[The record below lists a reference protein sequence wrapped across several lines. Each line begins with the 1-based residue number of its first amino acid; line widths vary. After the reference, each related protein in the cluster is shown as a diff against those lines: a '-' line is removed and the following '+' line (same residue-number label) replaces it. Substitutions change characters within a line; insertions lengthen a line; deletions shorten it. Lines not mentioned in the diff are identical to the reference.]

1 MMLFETGM
9 GVAEYVH
16 VHSEDDLRR
25 IYAKFQEKRNNTGWS
40 CTAALHQYSTEY
52 STTDAEHH
60 ADVAACMAEPN
71 SSTKEPKPTYEQ
83 LEAKI
88 VLLEGWLAERRKE
101 VDRLYQEGRSP
112 RGVIEMLQQELRDE
126 RGNVASLQ
134 RRLWDDGTY
143 IRKLKKEIA
152 EHREKAVPT
161 FGAPI
166 AGMTFPFTIDTP
178 HRDTVE
184 LTVTG
189 VDITDGV
196 HRVHMTADIRLPEA
210 QPQEVPS
217 PVGEVRDVPGVV
229 TQLSLDLDVK
239 TTNPDAP
246 PFVDFH
252 TYTASKMFGVSF
264 KEVTAD
270 MRNEAKT
277 ASFRDAFRNELDVPT
292 ATDPTPPHDKGFLVY
307 DDATTAV
314 DPGAPAEDTASSFEY
329 RRITRVFSVGSDLP
343 VWEAP
348 TPTTGF
354 TPPAVG
360 AYTLSVDAK
369 GNTVGRSQDHSN
381 LLAYEQAGAM
391 PDNAPKPTASAADT
405 TEPAKAAAPLT
416 DGLGGKQHPG
426 LEADDECPNC
436 GTGTLEDQEDR
447 LACRGECGQFF
458 AKRPSTTPST
468 TLTFGGVTIGVDGD
482 MLFLTDM
489 WKAAG
494 SNLSKTPAE
503 WRRQDG
509 TKAFIE
515 YLETMGQAHSLVKT
529 TEGRNGGTWA
539 HWQLG
544 MAYAKYLS
552 PKFHA
557 WCNSVVRAHML
568 GRVPPAA
575 PSSVEPKSTMDW
587 HKYSMEMHKQAI
599 EVHQQH
605 MEREKEWYATTHLL
619 EVKNSKTVAL
629 LKAEN
634 DGLAEVVTAQYNELT
649 EYKDFLDGGDTG
661 VSTVALNMGYNEQF
675 LFSLMREHGLIVSG
689 RTAGWSYALQT
700 DPYKE
705 YIDKGWFVVR
715 PNLPYRW
722 KHPFTGKW
730 GVKQSSTT
738 LITNLGWF
746 NLHKMYGEHG
756 THWNKSKPTHLFPIS
771 PCNRKVTA
779 EELDNYR
786 RKLWA
791 MWTKEALTQGMH
803 YADIPPYPT
812 QKDEDE

>member
-1 MMLFETGM
+1 MKNKPNKFPCLMMLFETGM

-16 VHSEDDLRR
+16 VPSEDDLRR
-25 IYAKFQEKRNNTGWS
+25 IYAKFQEKRGWS
-40 CTAALHQYSTEY
+40 CTAALHQYSTEF
-52 STTDAEHH
+52 SATDAEHH
-60 ADVAACMAEPN
+60 ADVAACMAEPH

-112 RGVIEMLQQELRDE
+112 RGVIEMLQQELRAE

-152 EHREKAVPT
+152 EHREKVVPT

-178 HRDTVE
+178 HRDIVE

-239 TTNPDAP
+239 TTNP
-246 PFVDFH
+246 
-252 TYTASKMFGVSF
+252 
-264 KEVTAD
+264 
-270 MRNEAKT
+270 
-277 ASFRDAFRNELDVPT
+277 
-292 ATDPTPPHDKGFLVY
+292 
-307 DDATTAV
+307 
-314 DPGAPAEDTASSFEY
+314 GAPAEDTASSFEY
-329 RRITRVFSVGSDLP
+329 RRITRVFSIGSYLP

-348 TPTTGF
+348 TPSGF

-360 AYTLSVDAK
+360 S
-369 GNTVGRSQDHSN
+369 NTAGRSRDHSN
-381 LLAYEQAGAM
+381 LLAYEQAGALA
-391 PDNAPKPTASAADT
+391 DNAPKPTASAADT
-405 TEPAKAAAPLT
+405 NESAKAAASLT

-458 AKRPSTTPST
+458 AKRPSTTPPT

-494 SNLSKTPAE
+494 SDDSKKPND
-503 WRRQDG
+503 WRSQAA
-509 TKAFIE
+509 TKPFVEFIE
-515 YLETMGQAHSLVKT
+515 ETIAS
-529 TEGRNGGTWA
+529 NGGNECFRVVRGGTNPGTWA
-539 HWQLG
+539 HWQIG

-812 QKDEDE
+812 QKEEDE

>member
-112 RGVIEMLQQELRDE
+112 RGVIEMLQQELRAE

-152 EHREKAVPT
+152 EHGEKAVPT

-189 VDITDGV
+189 VDITDGK
-196 HRVHMTADIRLPEA
+196 HRVHMTADIRLPET
-210 QPQEVPS
+210 QPQEVPP
-217 PVGEVRDVPGVV
+217 PVVEVRDVPGVV
-229 TQLSLDLDVK
+229 TQLSLDLDAK
-239 TTNPDAP
+239 TTNPGAP
-246 PFVDFH
+246 QFVDFH

-264 KEVTAD
+264 QEVTAD

-277 ASFRDAFRNELDVPT
+277 ASFRDAFRNELDVLT
-292 ATDPTPPHDKGFLVY
+292 ATDPPPPHDKGFLVY

-314 DPGAPAEDTASSFEY
+314 DPGAPTEDTASSFEY
-329 RRITRVFSVGSDLP
+329 RRITRIFSVGLDLP

-348 TPTTGF
+348 TPSTGF

-360 AYTLSVDAK
+360 AYTLTLDEK
-369 GNTVGRSQDHSN
+369 GNTVGRSQEHSN
-381 LLAYEQAGAM
+381 PLAYEQAGAVA
-391 PDNAPKPTASAADT
+391 DSAPKLTASAADT
-405 TEPAKAAAPLT
+405 TEPAATSSTELVTRTVPDTISGWEVLKDKEGRLLVRDVDIAEKAGLAQSRNIRQIIKANLAALEELGPLRT
-416 DGLGGKQHPG
+416 ERVRKAIAAGFGTSQR
-426 LEADDECPNC
+426 EVDEYWLNERQA
-436 GTGTLEDQEDR
+436 LYLVQR
-447 LACRGECGQFF
+447 LR
-458 AKRPSTTPST
+458 T
-468 TLTFGGVTIGVDGD
+468 VDGKEMHKNALNALMALFDYYRD
-482 MLFLTDM
+482 M
-489 WKAAG
+489 
-494 SNLSKTPAE
+494 
-503 WRRQDG
+503 
-509 TKAFIE
+509 
-515 YLETMGQAHSLVKT
+515 
-529 TEGRNGGTWA
+529 
-539 HWQLG
+539 
-544 MAYAKYLS
+544 
-552 PKFHA
+552 
-557 WCNSVVRAHML
+557 
-568 GRVPPAA
+568 PPAV
-575 PSSVEPKSTMDW
+575 PDSTMDW
-587 HKYSMEMHKQAI
+587 HKYSMG
-599 EVHQQH
+599 
-605 MEREKEWYATTHLL
+605 REQLRLDGLRLL
-619 EVKNSKTVAL
+619 EEKHNRDVAL
-629 LKAEN
+629 LSAEN
-634 DGLAEVVTAQYNELT
+634 NGMAEVITSQYNELT
-649 EYKDFLDGGDTG
+649 EYTDFFAGGDTG

-675 LFSLMREHGLIVSG
+675 LFSLMREHGLIVNG
-689 RTAGWSYALQT
+689 RTAGWSYSLQT

-730 GVKQSSTT
+730 GGEAKQHHAHHQFGLVQPAQDVRRARHPLEQEQAQALVS
-738 LITNLGWF
+738 
-746 NLHKMYGEHG
+746 
-756 THWNKSKPTHLFPIS
+756 HLP
-771 PCNRKVTA
+771 
-779 EELDNYR
+779 L
-786 RKLWA
+786 
-791 MWTKEALTQGMH
+791 
-803 YADIPPYPT
+803 
-812 QKDEDE
+812 